1 MTTTVIQGTPLLAM
15 RWKLFGASP
24 SFDMPYIM
32 RPAPKISLL
41 IAEMLALITMM
52 LRMVAAAGIPRP
64 SKISTNGLPCSPK
77 LFHGKIAISTAR
89 VQT

>member
-1 MTTTVIQGTPLLAM
+1 
-15 RWKLFGASP
+15 
-24 SFDMPYIM
+24 
-32 RPAPKISLL
+32 
-41 IAEMLALITMM
+41 MLALITMM